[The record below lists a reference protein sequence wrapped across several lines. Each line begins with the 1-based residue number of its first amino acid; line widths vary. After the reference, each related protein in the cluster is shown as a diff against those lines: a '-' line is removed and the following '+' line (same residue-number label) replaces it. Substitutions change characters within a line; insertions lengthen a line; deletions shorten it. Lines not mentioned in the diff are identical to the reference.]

1 MILNLVMF
9 ATFLGASFV
18 LGQAATFMSARQR
31 ELIRVKVQN
40 RRR

>member
-9 ATFLGASFV
+9 VTFLGASFV
-18 LGQAATFMSARQR
+18 LGQTATVISARQR
-31 ELIRVKVQN
+31 ELVRVRVQN

>member
-9 ATFLGASFV
+9 VTFLGASFV
-18 LGQAATFMSARQR
+18 LGQAATAMSARQR
-31 ELIRVKVQN
+31 ELIRVKVEN

>member
-9 ATFLGASFV
+9 VTFLGASFV
-18 LGQAATFMSARQR
+18 LGQAATVMSARQR
-31 ELIRVKVQN
+31 ELVRVKAQK